1 MHYGLM
7 VQSKLLCLMQ
17 ASIELRGRSSHHHL
31 RAYRLL
37 SCEMLLQLLIVA
49 EVAIVMNANVT
60 KLNFS
65 LELT

>member
-1 MHYGLM
+1 
-7 VQSKLLCLMQ
+7 MQ

-31 RAYRLL
+31 RVYRLL

-49 EVAIVMNANVT
+49 EVAIVMNSNVT
-60 KLNFS
+60 ELNFS